1 MTLMRAWAARHA
13 FLTAWAALSI
23 IIAGLLALTGH
34 RDAGTIVL
42 GIALGLVV
50 TVATYLFD
58 PIPAPLSRENWLMR
72 APILSRLA
80 RIRHWANPFYVE
92 AITLRSPYRPSY
104 CSSELSASI
113 ISFPWF
119 PIKAPNIAGR
129 VTGRRFVLKRVTFWA
144 DGGRPTAAGEFAD
157 AEPGT
162 RIDLHVAAPAVG
174 VYFFLLFTVMVV
186 AMAAAFAFGLAI
198 STRTLTPVALVIGA
212 AAFVVLIVF
221 AIVGSPLSPK
231 VPFLGQPPESD
242 RYVAFFRDV
251 LGADVTSRE

>member
-1 MTLMRAWAARHA
+1 MRAWAARHA

-34 RDAGTIVL
+34 RDAGTVVL
-42 GIALGLVV
+42 GIALGLVI
-50 TVATYLFD
+50 TVSPYLFD
-58 PIPAPLSRENWLMR
+58 PIPAPLSREHWLMR

-80 RIRHWANPFYVE
+80 RVRHWANPFYVE
-92 AITLRSPYRPSY
+92 AITFRSPYRPSY
-104 CSSELSASI
+104 CSSELSAAVI
-113 ISFPWF
+113 PFPWF
-119 PIKAPNIAGR
+119 PIKPPNIAGR
-129 VTGRRFVLKRVTFWA
+129 VKGTRFVLKRVTFWA
-144 DGGRPTAAGEFAD
+144 DGARPTAAGEFAD

-174 VYFFLLFTVMVV
+174 VYFFLLFTVMVL
-186 AMAAAFAFGLAI
+186 AIAAAFAVGLAM
-198 STRTLTPVALVIGA
+198 STRAVTPIALVVGA
-212 AAFVVLIVF
+212 AALVVLVIF

-231 VPFLGQPPESD
+231 VPFLGQPAESD